1 MAIMKSRAIKQLL
14 AVTALAWGVQAQ
26 GLEDIDVVRDS
37 RTFAGQGDAVP
48 AEQTRR
54 YSASARAAA
63 VQWVREQSAPVTTPA
78 RVRPGDVLDAQQ
90 LLVAR
95 IPPAHLARALAT
107 PPGCVDLLLDNRLV
121 RLERST
127 RRVVD
132 CGPEIG

>member
-1 MAIMKSRAIKQLL
+1 
-14 AVTALAWGVQAQ
+14 QAQ
-26 GLEDIDVVRDS
+26 GLDDIDVVRDS

-48 AEQTRR
+48 AEQARR
-54 YSASARAAA
+54 FSASARAVAA
-63 VQWVREQSAPVTTPA
+63 QWVRQQSAPMA
-78 RVRPGDVLDAQQ
+78 ANDRVRPGDVLHSQQ

-95 IPPAHLARALAT
+95 IPPAYLARALAT